1 MRKIETF
8 TNEEEV
14 NGRIDQLKEES
25 VNEEDITVV
34 SKEELAGSAV
44 GYTGVNF
51 RTSEGS
57 AWDKIVSWFSDEGP
71 EDRVMTDLNVEGQE
85 EEEYKNAL
93 DRGEILLHVNR
104 AEERRTGL
112 ESGDDSFENDEELH
126 TTGAAGAAGAAGV
139 ASNDRPP
146 EQGHHDQNVMDT
158 HRDDPAGKREGTY
171 SVDDKALNPDDD
183 LAASKTG
190 EGYDYDEN
198 EIRDNENP
206 GGAREDLSEEER
218 LQLREEQL
226 NVDKENVQTG
236 EVNVDKH
243 VESDRQEFDVPV
255 EREEVSVERRPV
267 EGEAKSGSLERGVED
282 DDSIHV
288 PVNEERVNVEKEN
301 VVNEE
306 VVVKK
311 DKVRD
316 TEHVSEDVQREEV
329 DINETDNR
337 DREQRNRDVEG
348 NVNEGNKD
356 FPGNDNYRR

>member
-8 TNEEEV
+8 INAEEV
-14 NGRIDQLKEES
+14 NGRIEQLKAEG

-57 AWDKIVSWFSDEGP
+57 AWDKIVSWFSDEDP
-71 EDRVMTDLNVEGQE
+71 QERVMTDLDVNGQE
-85 EEEYKNAL
+85 EEEYKTAL
-93 DRGEILLHVNR
+93 DRGEILLHVNKTGER
-104 AEERRTGL
+104 GTGVYAEDDALGN
-112 ESGDDSFENDEELH
+112 DDSTADVVHDNRTVGRDEAMEGQH
-126 TTGAAGAAGAAGV
+126 
-139 ASNDRPP
+139 
-146 EQGHHDQNVMDT
+146 EQNVMDT
-158 HRDDPAGKREGTY
+158 HRDDSLGDKEGTY
-171 SVDDKALNPDDD
+171 SVDERALNTGGG
-183 LAASKTG
+183 LGASATD

-198 EIRDNENP
+198 EIRDNEIR
-206 GGAREDLSEEER
+206 GGDAREDLSEEER

-243 VESDRQEFDVPV
+243 VEKDHQEFDVPV

-267 EGEAKSGSLERGVED
+267 EGDVRPGSIDGAE
-282 DDSIHV
+282 DDSIHI

-337 DREQRNRDVEG
+337 DREFRNRDVDGDIDKEDD
-348 NVNEGNKD
+348 N